1 MTSQFNNVLYFRT
14 PKGIFQRIFFVNV
27 IHPLSLVPT
36 PLLTP
41 PPATLRDA
49 VLLPLAGAGGLPRRP
64 CVAQG
69 ASKLLPGHASALAVG
84 TAGPNFFP
92 QIVQKSSKNLIQST
106 LQPKKIDSS
115 SD

>member
-1 MTSQFNNVLYFRT
+1 
-14 PKGIFQRIFFVNV
+14 
-27 IHPLSLVPT
+27 
-36 PLLTP
+36 
-41 PPATLRDA
+41 
-49 VLLPLAGAGGLPRRP
+49 
-64 CVAQG
+64 VAQG